1 MRLGVLGAV
10 TAWGADGGEV
20 PLPGVR
26 QRALLATLLA
36 RRGDVVSTD
45 KLADLLWGDLQ
56 PERPEAALQSQV
68 HRLRRSL
75 TPLLDVVSLVTRPGG
90 GYVLDV
96 AREQVDAGRFVE
108 LLDRA
113 RAQEEEPA
121 SCVLLLDE
129 ALRLWRGRA
138 YGEFADTD
146 VAQVEAVRLEE
157 ARLTAVEMRVEALLA
172 LARDAEVVAELEP
185 FVLQHP
191 LREAARSI
199 LMRALY
205 AQGRHADALS
215 RYAHYRRHLG
225 EELGLEPSAAMQ
237 RLEGDILRQ
246 ELPEPRRA
254 ASAGFAAA
262 RHAPA
267 GEQRDGAVA
276 LDRLQA
282 RYVRDVRGRRIA
294 WASLGTGS
302 PVVSCVGWISSLD
315 VISAGRDPRSS
326 VLQRLATRCRLVL
339 YDRSGCG
346 LSPDPPG
353 DLSLDAAADE
363 LEAVV
368 RYIGEPVGLF
378 AMSQAGPVAV
388 LLAARAPEL
397 VSRLILFGTYADGP
411 STFTNQPVKQS
422 VVSMVRAH
430 WGIGARIV
438 ADLYRPQISDEGA
451 LHLAAA
457 MRDSAPPDVAAD
469 YLEALFEATVLDL
482 LPDVRVPA
490 LVMHYRRDRV
500 IPYSGGQQ
508 LATGLPDARLL
519 PFDGAYHLPDTA
531 DLSRIV
537 AAVDDFIAADVS
549 VPASA

>member
-1 MRLGVLGAV
+1 
-10 TAWGADGGEV
+10 
-20 PLPGVR
+20 
-26 QRALLATLLA
+26 
-36 RRGDVVSTD
+36 
-45 KLADLLWGDLQ
+45 
-56 PERPEAALQSQV
+56 
-68 HRLRRSL
+68 
-75 TPLLDVVSLVTRPGG
+75 
-90 GYVLDV
+90 
-96 AREQVDAGRFVE
+96 
-108 LLDRA
+108 
-113 RAQEEEPA
+113 
-121 SCVLLLDE
+121 
-129 ALRLWRGRA
+129 
-138 YGEFADTD
+138 
-146 VAQVEAVRLEE
+146 
-157 ARLTAVEMRVEALLA
+157 
-172 LARDAEVVAELEP
+172 
-185 FVLQHP
+185 
-191 LREAARSI
+191 
-199 LMRALY
+199 
-205 AQGRHADALS
+205 
-215 RYAHYRRHLG
+215 
-225 EELGLEPSAAMQ
+225 LEPSAAMQ

-254 ASAGFAAA
+254 ASAGPPAA
-262 RHAPA
+262 RRAPA
-267 GEQRDGAVA
+267 EERDGAVA

-282 RYVRDVRGRRIA
+282 RYVRDARGRRIA
-294 WASLGTGS
+294 WASLGTGP
-302 PVVSCVGWISSLD
+302 PVVSCLGWVSSLD

-326 VLQRLATRCRLVL
+326 VLQRLAARCRLVL

-368 RYIGEPVGLF
+368 RCIGEPVALF

-422 VVSMVRAH
+422 MVSMVRAH

-451 LHLAAA
+451 LHLSAA

-482 LPDVRVPA
+482 LPEVRVPA

-500 IPYSGGQQ
+500 IPYFGGQQ

-519 PFDGAYHLPDTA
+519 TFDGAYHLPDTA
-531 DLSRIV
+531 DLSRII
-537 AAVDDFIAADVS
+537 AAVDDFLAADVG
-549 VPASA
+549 VPEPV